1 MASDASNKINEMK
14 RNIPD
19 QSDGFA
25 NNISQLEDIR
35 DELQEQATAIE
46 DGLLDVSANR
56 LLAFLQGKAL
66 AIENGYTY
74 KGLWEIGGT
83 YSVGDT
89 VVISPD
95 DPLIDSSSSNFAH
108 YQCLIGNTGSEANFP
123 PNSPLIWTSIPYVLT
138 IYRVRIGSEYNS
150 SNLTNW
156 SIQIE
161 TWIPPV
167 PNPTPPPLF
176 IPGYYTWIDIYSL
189 TVNWDSN
196 AQVIELISDWNY
208 GYDLL
213 TKELNTGGTYGLYA
227 NIANTNVAISLLN
240 TNKNK
245 VDAGD
250 DVYSRYIP

>member
-19 QSDGFA
+19 QSDGYA

-46 DGLLDVSANR
+46 DGLLDISANR

-89 VVISPD
+89 IVISPD
-95 DPLIDSSSSNFAH
+95 DPLIDATSTSFAH

-123 PNSPLIWTSIPYVLT
+123 PNSPTIWTSIPYMLST
-138 IYRVRIGSEYNS
+138 HRVRIGSGYNS
-150 SNLTNW
+150 TNLTDW
-156 SIQIE
+156 SVQVI
-161 TWIPPV
+161 TFV
-167 PNPTPPPLF
+167 PPPPPPP
-176 IPGYYTWIDIYSL
+176 IVPGTYVWVDVYSL

-196 AQVIELISDWNY
+196 AQVLELISDWNY

-213 TKELNTGGTYGLYA
+213 TKELDTGGTYGLYA
-227 NIANTNVAISLLN
+227 NIANTNIAISLLN